1 MTNQTVNLSK
11 KTVENYLFQRLKFCK
26 KCQRYSVLRT
36 KKCPECGRHYK
47 KVSSLVTKILIK
59 RVLTETTWILTMTAL
74 AAMFAPVKQTIYCL
88 AAGAVFWVSCL
99 VLTVLF
105 SKSQFYYQLK
115 KSLRKDIRKIQ
126 AGIRFDCMQA
136 EAEEREGKLEE
147 AYDKLRE
154 IGEFVQSD
162 ELKKKQVKLLNKL
175 PLKAGSDFDLERL
188 IPASYDKNFVKYLLK
203 VITNNR
209 AQITKRCIAY
219 CVQYRRNIEL
229 DFGKEKIVAI
239 ADTALRM
246 KLYIL
251 EFSAFIEE
259 FLDFMPKVRLLRLY
273 KVIHKNP
280 NVDWGKLQKRTI
292 ELVERNYC
300 NDPDFKMFMGQE
312 KVTSHA

>member
-11 KTVENYLFQRLKFCK
+11 KTVENYLFQRMKMCK
-26 KCQRYSVLRT
+26 KCHRYSVLKT

-59 RVLTETTWILTMTAL
+59 RVLTETTWILTMTGL
-74 AAMFAPVKQTIYCL
+74 VVMFAPAKQTIYCL

-105 SKSQFYYQLK
+105 SKSQYYYQLK
-115 KSLRKDIRKIQ
+115 KLLRKDIRKIQ
-126 AGIRFDCMQA
+126 AGIRFDIQQA

-154 IGEFVQSD
+154 ISEFVQSD
-162 ELKKKQVKLLNKL
+162 EMKKRQVKLLNKL
-175 PLKAGSDFDLERL
+175 PLKGGSDFDLERL

-203 VITNNR
+203 VLTSNR

-219 CVQYRRNIEL
+219 CVHYRRNIEI
-229 DFGKEKIVAI
+229 DFGKEEIVAV

-259 FLDFMPKVRLLRLY
+259 FLEFMPKERLLRLF
-273 KVIHKNP
+273 KVIHKYP
-280 NVDWGKLQKRTI
+280 NVDWGKLQQRTI

-300 NDPDFKMFMGQE
+300 NDPDFKPFMGHE
-312 KVTSHA
+312 KATSHA